1 MLCSSPPRPR
11 REYNETDVLVG
22 LETRRPL
29 GAVEA
34 AREVDGAR
42 RNPSATPPPPP
53 PPSFYIKVLLHV
65 EKNRALINFLFFP
78 SLVFFFALFFFVL
91 CGVPFRVSLSTK
103 KKGGG
108 GNGGL
113 LKANQKGGKRHT
125 LLKENKGKKDTFVSL
140 VLCVTH

>member
-1 MLCSSPPRPR
+1 MFPIAKFFLLCSSPPRPR

-65 EKNRALINFLFFP
+65 EKNRALINFLYFP
-78 SLVFFFALFFFVL
+78 SLFVFFFRSLFFCFVW
-91 CGVPFRVSLSTK
+91 CSI
-103 KKGGG
+103 
-108 GNGGL
+108 
-113 LKANQKGGKRHT
+113 
-125 LLKENKGKKDTFVSL
+125 
-140 VLCVTH
+140 

>member
-1 MLCSSPPRPR
+1 MCSSPPRPR
-11 REYNETDVLVG
+11 REHNETDDVLAG

-65 EKNRALINFLFFP
+65 EKKIARAFIFFSFP
-78 SLVFFFALFFFVL
+78 LSFFVVCVVFHL
-91 CGVPFRVSLSTK
+91 GYRYQHK
-103 KKGGG
+103 KKRKEKGGK
-108 GNGGL
+108 NGGL
-113 LKANQKGGKRHT
+113 IIKANQK
-125 LLKENKGKKDTFVSL
+125 KGEKDTH
-140 VLCVTH
+140 C

>member
-11 REYNETDVLVG
+11 REHNETDDVLAG

-53 PPSFYIKVLLHV
+53 PPPSFYIKVLLHV
-65 EKNRALINFLFFP
+65 EKNRVALVNFLFFP
-78 SLVFFFALFFFVL
+78 SHFLFFFLSLFFCFVK
-91 CGVPFRVSLSTK
+91 GVPFRVSLSTK
-103 KKGGG
+103 KKEKGGG
-108 GNGGL
+108 
-113 LKANQKGGKRHT
+113 
-125 LLKENKGKKDTFVSL
+125 EMEEED
-140 VLCVTH
+140 